1 MLDISLETDAQEER
15 AVAAQLRDLL
25 ARFDTSRYWWTNRVR
40 IAAGEL
46 PHSHPV
52 LTVGTRQYDNEHMLL
67 ADFIHE
73 QLHWYLDE
81 RDEQCS
87 AAMSDVR
94 RRFPAVPAGYPDGA
108 RDETS
113 TYLHLVLCPLEH
125 VALTDLLGD
134 AAADRVRAFWQQDH
148 YRWIYQTVEDDWQ
161 YLSAMLQRHELLP
174 IALASPR

>member
-1 MLDISLETDAQEER
+1 MLDISLETDAPEER

-25 ARFDTSRYWWTNRVR
+25 ARFDTSRYWWTKRVR

-81 RDEQCS
+81 RDE
-87 AAMSDVR
+87 
-94 RRFPAVPAGYPDGA
+94 
-108 RDETS
+108 
-113 TYLHLVLCPLEH
+113 PLEH